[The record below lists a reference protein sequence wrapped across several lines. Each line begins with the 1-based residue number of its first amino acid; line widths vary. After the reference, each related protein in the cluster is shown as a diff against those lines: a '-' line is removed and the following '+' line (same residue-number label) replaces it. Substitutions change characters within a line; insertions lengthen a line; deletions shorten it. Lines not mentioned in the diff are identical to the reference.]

1 MTTIEKLLVKLIKIP
16 SFSGD
21 ESRIGNFIISQLKG
35 FKTRKQIVD
44 GKRFNIIAKKGNSKK
59 WLVAHMDTVA
69 GNIPFKID
77 SRNIFGR
84 GACDNKQSIA
94 ASIIAGNQLSD
105 INLLFTVGEEFD
117 FAGAK
122 KAQRSGIISK
132 KDLAIIQEPTNF
144 EIITSQWGVIT
155 FTIQTMGKAAHSS
168 SDRRNSAIQKLISML
183 YFLEKKKW
191 TAFNVGLISGG
202 IAGNI
207 VSDRAEATVV
217 VRPNSIA
224 EYNRI
229 RRELRKLNAKL
240 IIKNDFKP
248 FINNAMPFPLKIGKG
263 FSEMAF
269 FKNSIKF
276 GAGNIKFAHFDN
288 EQISRTDLNILPSRL
303 MKLIQ
308 SLDKIPHCII
318 K

>member
-16 SFSGD
+16 SFSGS
-21 ESRIGNFIISQLKG
+21 ETRIGNYIISQLRG
-35 FKTRKQIVD
+35 FKIRKQIVD
-44 GKRFNIIAKKGNSKK
+44 GKRFNTIAKRGNSRK

-69 GNIPFKID
+69 GNIPLRID

-122 KAQRSGIISK
+122 KAKSSGTIK
-132 KDLAIIQEPTNF
+132 EDDAAIIQEPTNF
-144 EIITSQWGVIT
+144 EIITGQRGVIT

-168 SDRRNSAIQKLISML
+168 IDQQNNAIQKLISLL

-207 VSDRAEATVV
+207 VSDRAEATIV

-229 RRELRKLNAKL
+229 RRELRKLDAKV

-276 GAGNIKFAHFDN
+276 GAGNIKFAHSDN
-288 EQISRTDLNILPSRL
+288 EQILRMDLNILPSRL
-303 MKLIQ
+303 MKLI
-308 SLDKIPHCII
+308 KCI
-318 K
+318 